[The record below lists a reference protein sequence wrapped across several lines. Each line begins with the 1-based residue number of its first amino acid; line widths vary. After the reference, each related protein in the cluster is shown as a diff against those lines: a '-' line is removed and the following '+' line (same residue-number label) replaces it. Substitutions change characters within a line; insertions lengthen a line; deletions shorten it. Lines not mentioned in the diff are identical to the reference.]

1 LVMDMVSALR
11 SKQLATLELFRDL
24 SSEELRDVASMARV
38 RRFAKDTLIFNQGD
52 AAGRAHVLIEG
63 SVRISQAGSDGNQA
77 VMRFIVPGETF
88 GTVALFTDGRYPAE
102 AFAITD
108 MLEASWSA
116 GELGTLLR
124 RYPQIAVNVIHVIGK
139 RLQEAQNR
147 VRELSTQRA
156 EQRVA
161 YALLRLA
168 QQAGQSTPEGTGIA
182 FPLRR
187 KDIADISGTTLH
199 TASRILTSWT
209 RRGLVMSRN
218 QRLTIRRA
226 PEILRIAERTPH
238 DLPADSRS
246 DPEG

>member
-1 LVMDMVSALR
+1 
-11 SKQLATLELFRDL
+11 
-24 SSEELRDVASMARV
+24 MARV
-38 RRFAKDTLIFNQGD
+38 RRFAKGTVIFNQGD

-116 GELGTLLR
+116 ADLGSLLK
-124 RYPQIAVNVIHVIGK
+124 RYPQITVNVVHVVGK

-147 VRELSTQRA
+147 VRELSTKRA

-168 QQAGQSTPEGTGIA
+168 QQAGRSTPEGTEVA

-199 TASRILTSWT
+199 TASRVLTSWE
-209 RRGLVMSRN
+209 RRGLVSGRN
-218 QRLTIRRA
+218 QRLTLRRA
-226 PEILRIAERTPH
+226 ADILRIAERVPH
-238 DLPADSRS
+238 ANSTDT
-246 DPEG
+246 EG